1 MMTKTPEH
9 YRALPYT
16 RLVRHIE
23 EDSGETYFV
32 AYVEELDGVEA
43 DGDTPNEALS
53 NLADAFED
61 YLAAMIEWGDEI
73 PEPIAWPESIGY
85 TPAPEVTTVVQAAF
99 VEMKAF
105 VSEVPTRDDPRA
117 QTGWIDV
124 EEEDVGATAETGAV
138 LAVA

>member
-1 MMTKTPEH
+1 MKTAEQ

-16 RLVRHIE
+16 RLVRHVE

-32 AYVEELDGVEA
+32 AYVEELEGVEA

-73 PEPIAWPESIGY
+73 PEPVAWPESIGY
-85 TPAPEVTTVVQAAF
+85 TPAAEVATVDLRAAF

-105 VSEVPTRDDPRA
+105 VSEVPTRNDPRA

-124 EEEDVGATAETGAV
+124 EEEDVEAAAKTGGV
-138 LAVA
+138 LAAA